1 VNSAGRLRRE
11 IADLRSQLLALAR
24 EERIARLRFRYALE
38 LLPPT
43 PLSAWRKARVA
54 FGRWL
59 RQLGL
64 RRVPLPPWLAALQHS
79 GRDEGARTLLIWALG
94 TDRDTLRAACQGLER
109 GLASRPALAPVLV
122 TDVAD
127 FAFFS
132 RLGWLVEYV
141 PTLAAPATQYARRK
155 QRYLAWR
162 YRDAPAL
169 PVSCGLVAEATLSVL
184 LADM

>member
-1 VNSAGRLRRE
+1 VSDAGRIRRE
-11 IADLRSQLLALAR
+11 IDALQSQLRALAR
-24 EERIARLRFRYALE
+24 EERIAQLRFRYALE

-59 RQLGL
+59 RRIGL
-64 RRVPLPPWLAALQHS
+64 RPVPLQPWLAALS
-79 GRDEGARTLLIWALG
+79 RDEDARTLVIWAVG
-94 TDRDTLRAACQGLER
+94 TDRETLRAGCLGVESR
-109 GLASRPALAPVLV
+109 LASRPALAPVLV

-141 PTLAAPATQYARRK
+141 PTLAAPATRYALRK

-162 YRDAPAL
+162 YRDAAAL
-169 PVSCGLVAEATLSVL
+169 PVSCGLVAEAALDSVL
-184 LADM
+184 ADV

>member
-1 VNSAGRLRRE
+1 MNDAGRIRRE
-11 IADLRSQLLALAR
+11 IDDLRSQLRALAR

-43 PLSAWRKARVA
+43 PLSAWRKMRVG

-59 RQLGL
+59 RRIGL
-64 RRVPLPPWLAALQHS
+64 RPVPLQPWLPALNHS
-79 GRDEGARTLLIWALG
+79 DRDEDARPLLIWAVG
-94 TDRDTLRAACQGLER
+94 TDLETLRAACRGLER
-109 GLASRPALAPVLV
+109 GLATRPSLAPVLV

-141 PTLAAPATQYARRK
+141 PMLAAPATQYARRK

-169 PVSCGLVAEATLSVL
+169 PASCGLVADTVLDAL
-184 LADM
+184 LADV